1 MSRPQ
6 RVSTFVHE
14 LRHAGSAEPPAHD
27 TLAAKH
33 VKPTRASR
41 QRDGRA
47 LGYEESPRA
56 IAVWSVCSDTIPAV
70 SGTVGHSASVE
81 EEAGKQPDAGHDI
94 LLKERLKGV
103 EGEERRASGRRARL
117 AF

>member
-1 MSRPQ
+1 MMSRPQ

-70 SGTVGHSASVE
+70 SGTAGHSASVE

-94 LLKERLKGV
+94 LLKEND
-103 EGEERRASGRRARL
+103 
-117 AF
+117 